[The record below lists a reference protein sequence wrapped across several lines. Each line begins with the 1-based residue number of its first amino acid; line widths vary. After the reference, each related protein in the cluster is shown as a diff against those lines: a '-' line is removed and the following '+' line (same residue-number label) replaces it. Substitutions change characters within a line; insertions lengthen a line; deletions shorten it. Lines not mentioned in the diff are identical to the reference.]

1 MFEKETGAE
10 VTLIFGS
17 SGLLAMQA
25 ENRAPFDVF
34 AAANEIYVKHLDLKG
49 KILAGTRQLYAVG
62 RLVIWTAARQA
73 ASAES
78 G

>member
-34 AAANEIYVKHLDLKG
+34 AAANEIYGHLDLKERFCRHTAVVCRWPPG
-49 KILAGTRQLYAVG
+49 NRPAAG
-62 RLVIWTAARQA
+62 A
-73 ASAES
+73 ASAAS